1 MQATCRTPSTR
12 VISST
17 FEPSSSRA
25 DRMTAPVV
33 AFVSSLALGEAGEA
47 LVVNVTFSG
56 AVGPNAFGFFSAT
69 GYLTD
74 TP

>member
-1 MQATCRTPSTR
+1 
-12 VISST
+12 
-17 FEPSSSRA
+17 
-25 DRMTAPVV
+25 MTAPVV